1 MPRLPLPTLLS
12 RWPALCALAAV
23 LVLAACATPTA
34 PASRTDVEQLLML
47 QKARLDVAAPV
58 ARSKWNSHAP
68 IDDPAREAVILDDVA
83 ARARLLK
90 LDPEWTRRF
99 FQDQFDAGKI
109 VQRDLH
115 RQWRAEQ
122 HPPFSNPP
130 DLARQVRPVL
140 DRLTPDLL
148 AVLTRL
154 SGHWCEPGVQRA
166 LAELEPE
173 ILGADY
179 APAVRQQATE
189 ALRCPN

>member
-1 MPRLPLPTLLS
+1 MLPMPMSRLPMSRLLTILS
-12 RWPALCALAAV
+12 ALL
-23 LVLAACATPTA
+23 LTACATTPP
-34 PASRTDVEQLLML
+34 PASRADVEQLLTL
-47 QKARLDVAAPV
+47 QKTRLDVAAPV

-68 IDDPAREAVILDDVA
+68 IDDPAREALILDDVA
-83 ARARLLK
+83 ARAQALG
-90 LDPEWTRRF
+90 LDVAWTRRF

-115 RQWRAEQ
+115 RQWRVEQ
-122 HPPFSNPP
+122 HAPFANPP

-148 AVLTRL
+148 AALVRL
-154 SGHWCEPGVQRA
+154 KGHWCEPAVQRD

-179 APAVRQQATE
+179 APAVRERATA
-189 ALRCPN
+189 ALRCSR

>member
-1 MPRLPLPTLLS
+1 MLRLIPALVVALLLS
-12 RWPALCALAAV
+12 
-23 LVLAACATPTA
+23 ACASTA
-34 PASRTDVEQLLML
+34 PPASRTDVEQLLTL
-47 QKARLDVAAPV
+47 QKTRLDVAAPV

-68 IDDPAREAVILDDVA
+68 IDDPAREALILDDVA
-83 ARARLLK
+83 ARAQLLK
-90 LDPEWTRRF
+90 LDPQWTRRF

-122 HPPFSNPP
+122 RPPFANPP

-148 AVLTRL
+148 SVLVRL
-154 SGHWCEPGVQRA
+154 QGHWCEPAVQRA

-179 APAVRQQATE
+179 APSVREQATE
-189 ALRCPN
+189 ALRCQQ